1 MTCKGLSRH
10 RCKLCKDD
18 VLLVAPARLS
28 YCPRLGVHRYDASM
42 MSAFQHFDFARRH
55 IGTLNVLVP
64 DDSTKRMFHRQT
76 PAWFILRLEI
86 W

>member
-1 MTCKGLSRH
+1 
-10 RCKLCKDD
+10 
-18 VLLVAPARLS
+18 
-28 YCPRLGVHRYDASM
+28 M